1 LPDSRS
7 LPQGDTPEL
16 VLAREVA
23 QIRQQ
28 LADLRSTTL
37 ARTGLPQADP
47 AFAGTLS
54 GPKMVQAGIGSVLN
68 VARLNSNVVAGTSL
82 DATSGAIQ
90 IQAGTSVVTTSS
102 TGDFTVRYPAAFP
115 TSVVSVLAVPGD
127 NAGNIA
133 SLLIDNPG
141 TVTEFYGIAR
151 DANGAVLNGMTVRI
165 NWIAIG
171 G

>member
-23 QIRQQ
+23 QLRQQ

-47 AFAGTLS
+47 AFTGTLS

-68 VARLNSNVVAGTSL
+68 VRTLASNVVAGTNL
-82 DATSGAIQ
+82 DPASGTIQ
-90 IQAGTSVVTTSS
+90 IQAGTSVVATSS
-102 TGDFTVRYPAAFP
+102 TGKFTVPFPAAFP
-115 TSVVSVLAVPGD
+115 NSVVSVLAVPGD

-133 SLLIDNPG
+133 TLLIDNPG
-141 TVTEFYGIAR
+141 TLTEFYGIAR
-151 DANGAVLNGMTVRI
+151 DAAGAVLNAMTVRI
-165 NWIAIG
+165 NWLAIG